1 MMEGD
6 LKQLPKDAYMVGLD
20 IGTTKISVMIGRKNE
35 YDKLEILGT
44 GRAVSNGVSRGIVA
58 NIDKT
63 VESIKEA
70 VEEAKLKSGLEI
82 EDVFIGIAGQHIKSL
97 QHRGEIVR
105 DNIEVEIDKED
116 IAKLKSNMFKLIT
129 IPGEEVI
136 HVIPQEYTV
145 DGEDGI
151 QDPKGM
157 AGVKLEANFHVIT
170 AQVGAVRN
178 IIRCVEKAG
187 LKPKDL
193 ILEPF
198 ASADATLDAD
208 ELREG
213 VALVDIGGGTTD
225 VAIFLDNIIRHTAVI
240 PFGGNVITK
249 DIKVG
254 LEILEKQAELLKIKF
269 GSAWP
274 GENKDNEIVSI
285 PGLRGREPKEI
296 TLKNLSKIIHARVV
310 EIIEQVYVEIK
321 NYGHEEQKKKLIAG
335 IVLTGGGAQLK
346 HLKQLV
352 EYITGMDTRVGFP
365 NEHLAGESD
374 DEITSPLYATA
385 VGLVMDGLK
394 RNERKKAEAILEEVT
409 SENIMSETD
418 DSETRVKQ
426 PVKERRSFLDKL
438 TERVKDF
445 LDNAE

>member
-1 MMEGD
+1 MIAED
-6 LKQLPKDAYMVGLD
+6 LQQLPKDAYMVGLD

-116 IAKLKSNMFKLIT
+116 ITKLKSNMFKLIT

-178 IIRCVEKAG
+178 IIRCVEKAS

-269 GSAWP
+269 GSAMYTEDQ
-274 GENKDNEIVSI
+274 ENVMVSI
-285 PGLRGREPKEI
+285 PGLRGRPPKEI
-296 TLKNLSKIIHARVV
+296 AVKTLS
-310 EIIEQVYVEIK
+310 EIIGARYKEIIDLVYNQIK
-321 NYGHEEQKKKLIAG
+321 ISGYENKLMTG
-335 IVLTGGGAQLK
+335 IVLTGGGSQIRN
-346 HLKQLV
+346 LKQLV
-352 EYITGMDTRVGFP
+352 AYVTGKETRIGLP
-365 NEHLAGESD
+365 NEHLGAKSFD
-374 DEITSPLYATA
+374 KVVSPMYATG
-385 VGLVMDGLK
+385 VGLVLK
-394 RNERKKAEAILEEVT
+394 GFEYAKQHPEKISMPVKVEDEVEEGVDVEVT
-409 SENIMSETD
+409 VEEPSLIDRISGW
-418 DSETRVKQ
+418 
-426 PVKERRSFLDKL
+426 F
-438 TERVKDF
+438 TEDANKT
-445 LDNAE
+445 N

>member
-1 MMEGD
+1 MFVEKDKMMEED
-6 LKQLPKDAYMVGLD
+6 LKKLPKDAYMVGLD

-70 VEEAKLKSGLEI
+70 VEEVKLKSGLVI

-240 PFGGNVITK
+240 PFGGNIITK

-269 GSAWP
+269 GSAMYTEDQ
-274 GENKDNEIVSI
+274 ENVMVSI
-285 PGLRGREPKEI
+285 PGLRGRPPKEI
-296 TLKNLSKIIHARVV
+296 AVKTLS
-310 EIIEQVYVEIK
+310 EIIGARYKEIVDLVYHQIK
-321 NYGHEEQKKKLIAG
+321 TSGYENKLMTG
-335 IVLTGGGAQLK
+335 IVLTGGGSQIRN
-346 HLKQLV
+346 LKQLV
-352 EYITGMDTRVGFP
+352 AYVTGKETRIGLP
-365 NEHLAGESD
+365 NEHLGAESFD
-374 DEITSPLYATA
+374 KVVSPMYATG
-385 VGLVMDGLK
+385 VGLVLK
-394 RNERKKAEAILEEVT
+394 GFEYA
-409 SENIMSETD
+409 
-418 DSETRVKQ
+418 KQ
-426 PVKERRSFLDKL
+426 HPDKISIPVKIEDQVEEGVDEEMTVEEPSLIDRIGGWF
-438 TERVKDF
+438 TEDANKT
-445 LDNAE
+445 N